1 MLPQCNDYQYTTA
14 NRSLDGLTPTQGLT
28 QLRLR
33 AKEHSITMSQ

>member
-1 MLPQCNDYQYTTA
+1 MLPQCNDYQYT